1 METKQENVIRTDY
14 SEIMQKSYIDYAMS
28 VIISRALPDVRD
40 GLKPVQRRTLYDMY
54 ELGIRY
60 DRPYRKCAR
69 IVGDTMGKYHPH
81 GDSSIYDALVVMAQD
96 FKKGR
101 TLVDGHGNF
110 GSIEGD
116 GAAAMRYTEARLEK
130 LTQDVFLSDLD
141 KNVVDFVPNFDET
154 EKEPSVLPVR
164 IPNILVNG
172 ADGIAVGMATSIPPH
187 NLGEVIDAVKA
198 YMKDNT
204 ISVKGLMRYI
214 KGPDFPTGGIV
225 VNKDDLHKIYETGS
239 GKIRLRGKVEVEKLK
254 GGKKQL
260 VITEIPYT
268 MLGANIGKF
277 LNDVAS
283 LVETKKTTDIV
294 DISNQSSKE
303 GIRIVLELKK
313 DTDPNSMN
321 FLSPKFL
328 NGLAKAKV
336 GEKFLQDN
344 PGTEVEIKAFYG
356 GNQYFMFT
364 KKIYSDIRLVGA
376 PPSSIGKFG
385 ADTDN
390 WMWPR
395 HTGDFSVFRVYA
407 DANGNPAPYSDK
419 NVPLRPKRWF
429 KISLKGV
436 QENDYAMMMGFP
448 GRTNKYYTSWE
459 VAERRDID
467 NTIRIHIRDL
477 RQKVMLDEMLK
488 DPAVRIQ
495 YASKYAGSTN
505 AYKNAI
511 GSNWAIKKRNFE
523 QMKKEEQDKL
533 IAWSN
538 KMCEPSYPDALMAIE
553 QIVSDRKDLRFRS
566 WMLDEAILRGIEFT
580 SVPTQMDMVIEALK
594 GKDKKARQEQLRLL
608 ERAYH
613 GFANSNYSADV
624 DKKIA
629 KVMLKEYRSQVD
641 PKAQPTY
648 FELIDKKFKG
658 DTDRFVDYLF
668 EKSIFGSEDNF
679 NKFLSRP
686 SVKALENDPMIL
698 FAKSVRAEEAN
709 LKNALKGFE
718 DGYAMAHRSYVKGLL
733 AMYGDRANFPDANFT
748 LRLTYGQ
755 VKGYSP
761 RDCDY
766 YGHQTT
772 LDGVMEKEDSTN
784 WEFVVPT
791 RLKELYA
798 AKDFGRYKTSDGK
811 MPVAFSTT
819 THSTGGNSG
828 SPVMNADGE
837 LIGINF
843 DRNWEGVGGDI
854 QYLPDYQRSI
864 IVDIRYVLFIMD
876 KYAGAGYLLDEM
888 EIEE

>member
-1 METKQENVIRTDY
+1 
-14 SEIMQKSYIDYAMS
+14 
-28 VIISRALPDVRD
+28 
-40 GLKPVQRRTLYDMY
+40 
-54 ELGIRY
+54 
-60 DRPYRKCAR
+60 
-69 IVGDTMGKYHPH
+69 
-81 GDSSIYDALVVMAQD
+81 
-96 FKKGR
+96 
-101 TLVDGHGNF
+101 
-110 GSIEGD
+110 
-116 GAAAMRYTEARLEK
+116 
-130 LTQDVFLSDLD
+130 
-141 KNVVDFVPNFDET
+141 
-154 EKEPSVLPVR
+154 
-164 IPNILVNG
+164 
-172 ADGIAVGMATSIPPH
+172 
-187 NLGEVIDAVKA
+187 
-198 YMKDNT
+198 
-204 ISVKGLMRYI
+204 
-214 KGPDFPTGGIV
+214 
-225 VNKDDLHKIYETGS
+225 
-239 GKIRLRGKVEVEKLK
+239 
-254 GGKKQL
+254 
-260 VITEIPYT
+260 
-268 MLGANIGKF
+268 
-277 LNDVAS
+277 
-283 LVETKKTTDIV
+283 
-294 DISNQSSKE
+294 
-303 GIRIVLELKK
+303 
-313 DTDPNSMN
+313 
-321 FLSPKFL
+321 
-328 NGLAKAKV
+328 
-336 GEKFLQDN
+336 
-344 PGTEVEIKAFYG
+344 
-356 GNQYFMFT
+356 
-364 KKIYSDIRLVGA
+364 
-376 PPSSIGKFG
+376 
-385 ADTDN
+385 
-390 WMWPR
+390 
-395 HTGDFSVFRVYA
+395 
-407 DANGNPAPYSDK
+407 
-419 NVPLRPKRWF
+419 
-429 KISLKGV
+429 
-436 QENDYAMMMGFP
+436 MMMGFP

-467 NTIRIHIRDL
+467 NTVRIHIRDL

-523 QMKKEEQDKL
+523 QVKKEEQDKL

-538 KMCEPSYPDALMAIE
+538 KMCEPSYPDALMALE

-580 SVPTQMDMVIEALK
+580 SVPTQTKVLIDALK

-613 GFANSNYSADV
+613 GFANNNYSADV

-629 KVMLKEYRSQVD
+629 KVMLKEYRSQID

-668 EKSIFGSEDNF
+668 EESIFGSEDNF

-698 FAKSVRAEEAN
+698 FAKSVRAEETN
-709 LKNALKGFE
+709 LKNALKEFE
-718 DGYAMAHRSYVKGLL
+718 DGYAMAHRTYVKGLL

-798 AKDFGRYKTSDGK
+798 AKDFGRYKAPGGK

-828 SPVMNADGE
+828 SPVMNANGE

>member
-1 METKQENVIRTDY
+1 MNRMKKLWAVLLLLVASGQVFADEGMWVLKELNKQNLERMKELGFTPSYEQLY
-14 SEIMQKSYIDYAMS
+14 SETDPCVANAV
-28 VIISRALPDVRD
+28 VIFGGGCSGITVSNE
-40 GLKPVQRRTLYDMY
+40 GLIFTNHHC
-54 ELGIRY
+54 G
-60 DRPYRKCAR
+60 
-69 IVGDTMGKYHPH
+69 
-81 GDSSIYDALVVMAQD
+81 
-96 FKKGR
+96 
-101 TLVDGHGNF
+101 F
-110 GSIEGD
+110 GSIQQLSSVEHDYLKD
-116 GAAAMRYTEARLEK
+116 GFVSQSKEEELPVPGLTVRYLRETVDVSDRINSQIASIKEEHLRLAAADSIGQAMADSVGNTEFQAADVVPFYNNNKYFLIVY
-130 LTQDVFLSDLD
+130 DVF
-141 KNVVDFVPNFDET
+141 
-154 EKEPSVLPVR
+154 
-164 IPNILVNG
+164 
-172 ADGIAVGMATSIPPH
+172 
-187 NLGEVIDAVKA
+187 
-198 YMKDNT
+198 
-204 ISVKGLMRYI
+204 
-214 KGPDFPTGGIV
+214 
-225 VNKDDLHKIYETGS
+225 
-239 GKIRLRGKVEVEKLK
+239 
-254 GGKKQL
+254 
-260 VITEIPYT
+260 
-268 MLGANIGKF
+268 
-277 LNDVAS
+277 NDVRM
-283 LVETKKTTDIV
+283 V
-294 DISNQSSKE
+294 
-303 GIRIVLELKK
+303 
-313 DTDPNSMN
+313 
-321 FLSPKFL
+321 F
-328 NGLAKAKV
+328 
-336 GEKFLQDN
+336 
-344 PGTEVEIKAFYG
+344 
-356 GNQYFMFT
+356 
-364 KKIYSDIRLVGA
+364 A
-376 PPSSIGKFG
+376 PPSSVGKFG
-385 ADTDN
+385 GDTDN

-594 GKDKKARQEQLRLL
+594 GKDKKARQEQLQLL

-658 DTDRFVDYLF
+658 NTDRFIDYLF

-698 FAKSVRAEEAN
+698 FAKSVRAEEVN
-709 LKNALKGFE
+709 LKNALKEFE

>member
-1 METKQENVIRTDY
+1 MNRMKKLWAVLLLLVASGQVFADEGMWVLKELNKQNLERMKELGFTPSYEQLY
-14 SEIMQKSYIDYAMS
+14 SETDPCVANAV
-28 VIISRALPDVRD
+28 VIFGGGCSGITVSNE
-40 GLKPVQRRTLYDMY
+40 GLIFTNHHC
-54 ELGIRY
+54 G
-60 DRPYRKCAR
+60 
-69 IVGDTMGKYHPH
+69 
-81 GDSSIYDALVVMAQD
+81 
-96 FKKGR
+96 
-101 TLVDGHGNF
+101 F
-110 GSIEGD
+110 GSIQQLSSVEHDYLKD
-116 GAAAMRYTEARLEK
+116 GFVSQSKEEELPVPGLTVRYLRETVDVSDRINSQIASIKEEHLRLAAADSIGQAMADSVGNTEFQAADVVPFYNNNKYFLIVY
-130 LTQDVFLSDLD
+130 DVF
-141 KNVVDFVPNFDET
+141 
-154 EKEPSVLPVR
+154 
-164 IPNILVNG
+164 
-172 ADGIAVGMATSIPPH
+172 
-187 NLGEVIDAVKA
+187 
-198 YMKDNT
+198 
-204 ISVKGLMRYI
+204 
-214 KGPDFPTGGIV
+214 
-225 VNKDDLHKIYETGS
+225 
-239 GKIRLRGKVEVEKLK
+239 
-254 GGKKQL
+254 
-260 VITEIPYT
+260 
-268 MLGANIGKF
+268 
-277 LNDVAS
+277 NDVRM
-283 LVETKKTTDIV
+283 V
-294 DISNQSSKE
+294 
-303 GIRIVLELKK
+303 
-313 DTDPNSMN
+313 
-321 FLSPKFL
+321 F
-328 NGLAKAKV
+328 
-336 GEKFLQDN
+336 
-344 PGTEVEIKAFYG
+344 
-356 GNQYFMFT
+356 
-364 KKIYSDIRLVGA
+364 A
-376 PPSSIGKFG
+376 PPSSVGKFG
-385 ADTDN
+385 GDTDN

-791 RLKELYA
+791 HLKELYA